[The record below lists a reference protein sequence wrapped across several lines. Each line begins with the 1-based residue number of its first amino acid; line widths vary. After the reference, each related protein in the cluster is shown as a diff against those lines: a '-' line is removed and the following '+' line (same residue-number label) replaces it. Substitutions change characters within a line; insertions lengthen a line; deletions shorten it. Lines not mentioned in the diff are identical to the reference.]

1 MSKISDR
8 QMEILRALDRI
19 GQPTEWGDVWDRV
32 GWSDGSPAPLQM
44 SNFDR
49 TSNALMRRGLIA
61 LDDDNLVKLTD
72 DGRAL
77 VELAKRERAAIAKL
91 PDLTV
96 DEIRADLRRAKGS
109 E

>member
-19 GQPTEWGDVWDRV
+19 GAPAEWGDIWDRV

-49 TSNALMRRGLIA
+49 TTNALMRRGLIA
-61 LDDDNLVKLTD
+61 LNDDNLVKLTD
-72 DGRAL
+72 DGQAL
-77 VELAKRERAAIAKL
+77 AQRSA
-91 PDLTV
+91 
-96 DEIRADLRRAKGS
+96 
-109 E
+109 